1 MVRKKNL
8 FVNDK
13 DKVPQPS
20 TGEFTGF
27 LNHSQYNQSWNHLRK
42 PLLHLNGNGIS
53 PGDADTIPLES
64 GFDQLQ
70 YGALDKQKKTGLK
83 GQGLVVVLKGEMH
96 IMYTYCL
103 TKILPII
110 ASALLSLFRNLC
122 LYHHLNICSWENS
135 GKISRRQYILWNRP
149 L

>member
-1 MVRKKNL
+1 MGYMWCEICVGYVWREICVGYVWCEIRQQSSEEPCDETSFGKKNL

-13 DKVPQPS
+13 DKVPS

-70 YGALDKQKKTGLK
+70 YGSLDKQKKTGLK

-96 IMYTYCL
+96 IMY
-103 TKILPII
+103 IL
-110 ASALLSLFRNLC
+110 S
-122 LYHHLNICSWENS
+122 Y
-135 GKISRRQYILWNRP
+135 
-149 L
+149 